1 MISKGTAH
9 NNGARLA
16 HYLITSQHG
25 QQAELWQLRG
35 FAADN
40 IKDAFRDVQIMAA
53 GTRAEQPFFH
63 VQVRLPDFEDLTRT
77 QYERIAD
84 RIEAKLG
91 LSGQPRAI
99 AFHTYED
106 SGHAHMHIAWSRID
120 QETMTAKPL
129 PYFKF
134 RLKEV
139 SRELEIKFDLTRV
152 RNEVEGPIRYAP
164 TRAEDE
170 QARRLGVDIRE
181 IRRNIRDCY
190 DRSDC
195 GRSFEAALAH
205 QGLILAKGERRDFL
219 VIDEAGGMHALG
231 KRILGVSAAVTRD
244 RLSDLD
250 REHLPSIEQ
259 ARSFIAE
266 RAFDRQLPKHEPMPD
281 RDREE
286 IRWQD
291 ALAKS
296 AIEKEKI
303 EQNFVEPKPQK
314 ERPDSREKKRGE
326 KKWPILP
333 PVTEKKH
340 WTLFEKAATDAT
352 RDNRI
357 ENLKGEGARVWAAF
371 RQSDSAKAFAAA
383 LDEKGIAFARVTQE
397 EAYRS
402 EREAEFAKAIGNKA
416 PRFKEGEIV
425 ILTEPRP
432 EYRRAGQII
441 VPHRIHKL
449 DQSLAGKFVERLAN
463 KVELQGID
471 ATRKASDE
479 RAQQR
484 SEDWRAIRL
493 ENATRYKGSRG
504 NRDSR
509 NGMVPQGNQLERSG
523 FRVVGKMLDV
533 VASALESFSPV
544 LTPEQKRDGQN
555 AVNKREAAAEHR
567 IDVSS
572 HTAEMAQQRRE
583 DEQEREAARQRERQ
597 RERGGRDR

>member
-281 RDREE
+281 RDR
-286 IRWQD
+286 
-291 ALAKS
+291 
-296 AIEKEKI
+296 
-303 EQNFVEPKPQK
+303 
-314 ERPDSREKKRGE
+314 
-326 KKWPILP
+326 
-333 PVTEKKH
+333 
-340 WTLFEKAATDAT
+340 
-352 RDNRI
+352 
-357 ENLKGEGARVWAAF
+357 
-371 RQSDSAKAFAAA
+371 
-383 LDEKGIAFARVTQE
+383 
-397 EAYRS
+397 
-402 EREAEFAKAIGNKA
+402 
-416 PRFKEGEIV
+416 
-425 ILTEPRP
+425 
-432 EYRRAGQII
+432 
-441 VPHRIHKL
+441 
-449 DQSLAGKFVERLAN
+449 
-463 KVELQGID
+463 
-471 ATRKASDE
+471 
-479 RAQQR
+479 
-484 SEDWRAIRL
+484 
-493 ENATRYKGSRG
+493 
-504 NRDSR
+504 
-509 NGMVPQGNQLERSG
+509 
-523 FRVVGKMLDV
+523 
-533 VASALESFSPV
+533 
-544 LTPEQKRDGQN
+544 
-555 AVNKREAAAEHR
+555 
-567 IDVSS
+567 
-572 HTAEMAQQRRE
+572 
-583 DEQEREAARQRERQ
+583 
-597 RERGGRDR
+597 